1 MRIAFLGSSCA
12 RRAVT
17 AGLLVALAG
26 AALPVTALATPESE
40 LAAARSQLEE
50 IGTEYQQLSSDLDTL
65 RAELET
71 TVKQVEETSI
81 ELKASQA
88 DLAQVVSSG
97 YKDGGLTVVKLLF
110 GSTNLNDIV
119 SGVYYLGKV
128 SDAKAAAIE
137 EVKDLQASLEA
148 KQAEQTAAMDDAEQ
162 RLNEQADNQQRA
174 IDLVNSLD
182 AQVRAQL
189 ETEAQQNEAIA
200 SGIQSAED
208 GEAAM
213 SEVETQ
219 PSTTPSTDPA
229 PSTGGE
235 TTEGPAE
242 EPSAPSE
249 PDSQPSTP
257 SRPETPSAPIEE
269 PEEEEPAEDPDQTPS
284 GGGSTTGSSSVG
296 GAAVSIAL
304 QFQGYPYTWGGA
316 SPEEGFDCS
325 GLVMYAYA
333 QLGYSLPHSSS
344 MQLSYIQSHGRF
356 TTDKSQLQ
364 YGDLV
369 FFPGHVAFYVGNGNV
384 YGARRPGV
392 GASTC
397 SMSYFGTFLGGG
409 NL

>member
-1 MRIAFLGSSCA
+1 MRIAFSGSSCA

-110 GSTNLNDIV
+110 GSTNVNDIV

-229 PSTGGE
+229 PSTDNE
-235 TTEGPAE
+235 TTEEPAE

-249 PDSQPSTP
+249 PDPQPSTP
-257 SRPETPSAPIEE
+257 SQPQIPST
-269 PEEEEPAEDPDQTPS
+269 PAEEPDQTPS
-284 GGGSTTGSSSVG
+284 GGGTTTGSSSVG

-344 MQLSYIQSHGRF
+344 MQMTYIQNHGRF

-369 FFPGHVAFYVGNGNV
+369 FFPGHVAFYVGNGNI

>member
-26 AALPVTALATPESE
+26 VALPVTALATPESE

-213 SEVETQ
+213 SEAETQ

-229 PSTGGE
+229 PSTDNE
-235 TTEGPAE
+235 TTEEPAE

-249 PDSQPSTP
+249 PDPQPSTP
-257 SRPETPSAPIEE
+257 SQPQTPST
-269 PEEEEPAEDPDQTPS
+269 PAEEPDQTPS
-284 GGGSTTGSSSVG
+284 GGGTTTGSSSVG

-344 MQLSYIQSHGRF
+344 MQMTYIQNHGRF

-369 FFPGHVAFYVGNGNV
+369 FFPGHVAFYVGNGNI

>member
-219 PSTTPSTDPA
+219 PSTDN
-229 PSTGGE
+229 E
-235 TTEGPAE
+235 TTEEPAE

-249 PDSQPSTP
+249 PDPQPSTP
-257 SRPETPSAPIEE
+257 SQPQTPSTPAGE
-269 PEEEEPAEDPDQTPS
+269 PEEEEPAEEPDQTPS
-284 GGGSTTGSSSVG
+284 GGGTTTGSSSVG

>member
-213 SEVETQ
+213 SEAETQ

-229 PSTGGE
+229 PSTDNE
-235 TTEGPAE
+235 TTEEPAE

-249 PDSQPSTP
+249 PDPQPSTP
-257 SRPETPSAPIEE
+257 SQPQTPST
-269 PEEEEPAEDPDQTPS
+269 PAEEPDQTPS
-284 GGGSTTGSSSVG
+284 GGGTTTGSSSVG

-344 MQLSYIQSHGRF
+344 MQMTYIQNHGRF

-369 FFPGHVAFYVGNGNV
+369 FFPGHVAFYVGNGNI

>member
-65 RAELET
+65 RADLET

-229 PSTGGE
+229 PSTDNE
-235 TTEGPAE
+235 TTEEPAE

-249 PDSQPSTP
+249 PDPQPSTP
-257 SRPETPSAPIEE
+257 SQPQTPST
-269 PEEEEPAEDPDQTPS
+269 PAEEPDQTPS
-284 GGGSTTGSSSVG
+284 GGGTTTGSSSVG

-344 MQLSYIQSHGRF
+344 MQMTYIQNHGRF

-369 FFPGHVAFYVGNGNV
+369 FFPGHVAFYVGNGNI

>member
-128 SDAKAAAIE
+128 SDAKAVAIE

-174 IDLVNSLD
+174 INLVNSLD

-219 PSTTPSTDPA
+219 LSTTPSTDPA
-229 PSTGGE
+229 PSTDNE
-235 TTEGPAE
+235 TTEEPAE

-249 PDSQPSTP
+249 PDPQPSTP
-257 SRPETPSAPIEE
+257 SQPQTPST
-269 PEEEEPAEDPDQTPS
+269 PAEEPDQTPS
-284 GGGSTTGSSSVG
+284 GGGTTTGSSSVG

-344 MQLSYIQSHGRF
+344 MQMTYIQNHGRF

-369 FFPGHVAFYVGNGNV
+369 FFPGHVAFYVGNGNI

>member
-229 PSTGGE
+229 PSTDNE
-235 TTEGPAE
+235 TTEEPAE

-249 PDSQPSTP
+249 PDPQPSTP
-257 SRPETPSAPIEE
+257 SQPQTPST
-269 PEEEEPAEDPDQTPS
+269 PAGEPDQTPS
-284 GGGSTTGSSSVG
+284 GGGTTTGSSSVG

-344 MQLSYIQSHGRF
+344 MQMTYIQNHGRF

-369 FFPGHVAFYVGNGNV
+369 FFPGHVAFYVGNGNI

>member
-110 GSTNLNDIV
+110 GSTNVNDIV

-137 EVKDLQASLEA
+137 EVKDLQASLES

-229 PSTGGE
+229 PSTDNE
-235 TTEGPAE
+235 TTEEPAE

-249 PDSQPSTP
+249 PDPQPSTP
-257 SRPETPSAPIEE
+257 SQPQTPST
-269 PEEEEPAEDPDQTPS
+269 PAEEPDQTPS
-284 GGGSTTGSSSVG
+284 GGGTTTGSSSVG

-344 MQLSYIQSHGRF
+344 MQMTYIQNHGRF

-369 FFPGHVAFYVGNGNV
+369 FFPGHVAFYVGNGNI

>member
-229 PSTGGE
+229 PSTDNE
-235 TTEGPAE
+235 TTEEPAE

-249 PDSQPSTP
+249 PDPQPSTP
-257 SRPETPSAPIEE
+257 SQPQTPST
-269 PEEEEPAEDPDQTPS
+269 PAEEPDQTPS
-284 GGGSTTGSSSVG
+284 GGGTTTGSSSVG

-344 MQLSYIQSHGRF
+344 MQMTYIQNHGRF

-369 FFPGHVAFYVGNGNV
+369 FFPGHVAFYVGNGNI

>member
-1 MRIAFLGSSCA
+1 MYKSFSSPRCV

-17 AGLLVALAG
+17 AGLLLALAG
-26 AALPVTALATPESE
+26 SALPASAFASPETE
-40 LAAARSQLEE
+40 LAAARSQLEQ
-50 IGTEYQQLSSDLDTL
+50 IGSEYQQLSENLETL
-65 RAELET
+65 RGDLET
-71 TVKQVEETSI
+71 TVKQVEETSA
-81 ELKASQA
+81 ELETSQA
-88 DLAQVVSSG
+88 DLAQLVSNG

-110 GSTNLNDIV
+110 GSTDLNDII

-128 SDAKAAAIE
+128 SNAKAEAIE
-137 EVKDLQASLEA
+137 EVKTLQTVLEM
-148 KQAEQTAAMDDAEQ
+148 KQSEQTAAMDSAEE
-162 RLNEQADNQQRA
+162 RLNQQAENQQRA
-174 IDLVNSLD
+174 IELVNSLD

-189 ETEAQQNEAIA
+189 EAEAQQNQAIA

-213 SEVETQ
+213 VEGEAQ
-219 PSTTPSTDPA
+219 TPSAPA
-229 PSTGGE
+229 A
-235 TTEGPAE
+235 EGNEGNAGDAGQDD

-249 PDSQPSTP
+249 PTQQPQ
-257 SRPETPSAPIEE
+257 TPSAPADEPDAPE
-269 PEEEEPAEDPDQTPS
+269 PEAPEPEPEPEPESPS

-344 MQLSYIQSHGRF
+344 SQLTYIQNHGRF

-369 FFPGHVAFYVGNGNV
+369 FFPGHVAFYVGNGMV
-384 YGARRPGV
+384 FGARRPGV
-392 GASTC
+392 GASTAPL
-397 SMSYFGTFLGGG
+397 SYYSTFLGGG

>member
-1 MRIAFLGSSCA
+1 MRIASLGSSCA

-213 SEVETQ
+213 SEVETR

-229 PSTGGE
+229 PSTDNE
-235 TTEGPAE
+235 TTEEPAE

-249 PDSQPSTP
+249 PDPQPSTP
-257 SRPETPSAPIEE
+257 SQPQTPST
-269 PEEEEPAEDPDQTPS
+269 PAEEPDQTPS
-284 GGGSTTGSSSVG
+284 GGGTTTGSSSVG

-344 MQLSYIQSHGRF
+344 MQMTYIQNHGRF

-369 FFPGHVAFYVGNGNV
+369 FFPGHVAFYVGNGNI

>member
-219 PSTTPSTDPA
+219 PSTDN
-229 PSTGGE
+229 E
-235 TTEGPAE
+235 TTEEPAE

-249 PDSQPSTP
+249 PDPQPSTP
-257 SRPETPSAPIEE
+257 SQPQTPSTPAGE
-269 PEEEEPAEDPDQTPS
+269 PEEEEPAEEPDQTPS
-284 GGGSTTGSSSVG
+284 GGGTTTGSSSVG

-344 MQLSYIQSHGRF
+344 MQMTYIQNHGRF

-369 FFPGHVAFYVGNGNV
+369 FFPGHVAFYVGNGNI

>member
-219 PSTTPSTDPA
+219 PSTTPSTDSA
-229 PSTGGE
+229 PSTDNE
-235 TTEGPAE
+235 TTEEPAE

-249 PDSQPSTP
+249 PDPQPSTP
-257 SRPETPSAPIEE
+257 SQPQTPST
-269 PEEEEPAEDPDQTPS
+269 PAEEPDQTPS
-284 GGGSTTGSSSVG
+284 GGGTTTGSSSVG

-344 MQLSYIQSHGRF
+344 MQMTYIQNHGRF

-369 FFPGHVAFYVGNGNV
+369 FFPGHVAFYVGNGNI

>member
-229 PSTGGE
+229 PSTDNE
-235 TTEGPAE
+235 TTEEPAE

-249 PDSQPSTP
+249 PDPQPSTP
-257 SRPETPSAPIEE
+257 SQPQTPST
-269 PEEEEPAEDPDQTPS
+269 PAEEPDQTPS
-284 GGGSTTGSSSVG
+284 GGGATTGSSSVG

-344 MQLSYIQSHGRF
+344 MQMTYIQNHGRF

-369 FFPGHVAFYVGNGNV
+369 FFPGHVAFYVGNGNI

>member
-137 EVKDLQASLEA
+137 EVKDLQASLES

-229 PSTGGE
+229 PSTDNE
-235 TTEGPAE
+235 TTEEPAE

-249 PDSQPSTP
+249 PDPQPSTP
-257 SRPETPSAPIEE
+257 SQPQTPST
-269 PEEEEPAEDPDQTPS
+269 PAGEPDQTPS
-284 GGGSTTGSSSVG
+284 GGGTTTGSSSVG

-344 MQLSYIQSHGRF
+344 MQMTYIQNHGRF

-369 FFPGHVAFYVGNGNV
+369 FFPGHVAFYVGNGNI